1 MLPSPKLYVLL
12 PAAGSAT
19 TATAFIVGAALSDVI
34 FVSAGIVYA
43 LLPPKIPVTSILC
56 PLEEL

>member
-43 LLPPKIPVTSILC
+43 LLPPKKTGKSKLLPA
-56 PLEEL
+56 

>member
-43 LLPPKIPVTSILC
+43 LLPPKIPVTSILL
-56 PLEEL
+56 PA